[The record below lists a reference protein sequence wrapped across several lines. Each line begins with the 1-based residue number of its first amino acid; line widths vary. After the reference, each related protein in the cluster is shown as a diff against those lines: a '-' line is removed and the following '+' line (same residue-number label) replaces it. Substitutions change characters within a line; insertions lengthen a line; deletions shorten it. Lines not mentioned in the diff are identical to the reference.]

1 MSLTGQKFLV
11 AALSFALFCAL
22 IVVGGVDAKRRASQ
36 ARAAASAAAAQATN
50 PQLQRGRQ
58 VYVKYSCN
66 ACHGDRG
73 AGGIKNLNAETGGE
87 INGLLHLTETYT
99 PAELDEQVRKG
110 TSEVEKADPTGPDP
124 PLHMPAYRDYIGG
137 QEMKDLVAYLM
148 SLQIEEP
155 KSKKSEW

>member
-1 MSLTGQKFLV
+1 MSPTSQKFLV
-11 AALSFALFCAL
+11 AGLSLALFFALL
-22 IVVGGVDAKRRASQ
+22 VVGEVDAKRRASQ
-36 ARAAASAAAAQATN
+36 ARAVATASTAEATN
-50 PQLQRGRQ
+50 PQLQRGRE
-58 VYVKYSCN
+58 VFLKYSCN

-99 PAELDEQVRKG
+99 TDELKEQIRKG
-110 TSEVEKADPTGPDP
+110 TIEVEKADPTGPDP

-137 QEMKDLVAYLM
+137 QEMQDLVAYLM
-148 SLQIEEP
+148 SLQVQEP

>member
-1 MSLTGQKFLV
+1 MNVTAQKFLV
-11 AALSFALFCAL
+11 AALCLALFFALL
-22 IVVGGVDAKRRASQ
+22 VVGEVDAKRRASQ
-36 ARAAASAAAAQATN
+36 AQAAARATAETTN

-58 VYVKYSCN
+58 VFLKYSCN

-99 PAELDEQVRKG
+99 SDELKEQIRKG
-110 TSEVEKADPTGPDP
+110 TPEVEKADPTGPDP
-124 PLHMPAYRDYIGG
+124 PLHMPAYREYIAG
-137 QEMKDLVAYLM
+137 QEMQDLVAYLT
-148 SLQIEEP
+148 SLQAGEP